1 MYKKIWRIKNKMIDF
16 IYDIGDAVL
25 YDDRMSRVEDR
36 AINSDNQI
44 MYLIQLSNL
53 HYLWVE
59 EDEIEGV

>member
-1 MYKKIWRIKNKMIDF
+1 MIDF
-16 IYDIGDAVL
+16 IYDIGDAVW

-59 EDEIEGV
+59 EDEIEGA